1 MKTLTFIIKT
11 TVIAGIALLFWG
23 CGHNFDISGQSLDLT
38 DKAVATAY
46 VTTTPKK
53 TKIALINLDIRTTAA
68 MNSTVAPVIIHYLP
82 LPDYGSYLSVSHPD
96 FKTKII
102 RLSENKKK
110 IHVVLEEK
118 LEDKKKCESLKSF
131 SMAFVRLENMPDIY
145 HLSEETSYDD
155 LLNEGL
161 AQPIPWSECTGEEY
175 VLGTY
180 PVNPSIN

>member
-1 MKTLTFIIKT
+1 MT
-11 TVIAGIALLFWG
+11 TAGIALLFLG
-23 CGHNFDISGQSLDLT
+23 CGHNFDIREKSLEIT
-38 DKAVATAY
+38 NKAVATAY

-53 TKIALINLDIRTTAA
+53 TNIALINIDIRTVPV

-102 RLSENKKK
+102 RLSENKKR
-110 IHVVLEEK
+110 IHVALEKK

-131 SMAFVRLENMPDIY
+131 SMAFVRLEEMPDIF
-145 HLSEETSYDD
+145 HLSEGVYSED

-161 AQPIPWSECTGEEY
+161 SQAIPWAECTGKEY
-175 VLGTY
+175 ILDT
-180 PVNPSIN
+180 NPINQTMN